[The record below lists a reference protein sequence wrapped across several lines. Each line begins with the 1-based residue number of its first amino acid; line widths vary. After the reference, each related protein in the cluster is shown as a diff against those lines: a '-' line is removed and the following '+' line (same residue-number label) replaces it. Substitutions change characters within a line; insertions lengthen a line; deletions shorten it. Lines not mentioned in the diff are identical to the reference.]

1 MIGYILF
8 FGMAAGIVWAG
19 FNRSKSENGMMADG
33 LRAVL
38 FFFAGIYFTAS
49 AIKLYLGEAQS
60 TLSESFWDAEGI
72 TYLHYRDCVFGSVS
86 GSFSCNETVVCIC
99 WGSVSTDF

>member
-60 TLSESFWDAEGI
+60 TLSESFWDAEG
-72 TYLHYRDCVFGSVS
+72 T
-86 GSFSCNETVVCIC
+86 T
-99 WGSVSTDF
+99 